1 MVCAS
6 VVIPIYG
13 VEAYISEAIDSI
25 LSQTFEDF
33 ELLLVDDG
41 SPDDSVDICESFNDS
56 RIRIIR
62 QKNKGL
68 AGARN
73 TGIRNAK
80 GDFIAFLDGD
90 DLWLPE
96 KLEAHIKHFQANP
109 DVGVSF
115 TSSLI
120 INENSE
126 STNQSLNPKLK
137 NISILDLLKSN
148 PIGNG
153 SAAVIRKEVLE
164 EIAYSGEDGN
174 GALVK
179 YYFDETLRR
188 AEDIELWL
196 RLSIKTDW
204 KLEGIEPPLTL
215 YRVNSEGLS
224 SNFEQQFESLQ
235 TVLDKTFSY
244 APESISKWRRLAT
257 AYQYLYLARTAARL
271 NDKNSSVKYLVS
283 AISSYRKIVLEKPKT
298 VAYCI
303 LNYVNFLK

>member
-1 MVCAS
+1 MVCVS
-6 VVIPIYG
+6 VVIPIYS
-13 VEAYISEAIDSI
+13 VEAYISEAIDSV
-25 LSQTFEDF
+25 LSQTFKDF
-33 ELLLVDDG
+33 ELLLIDDG
-41 SPDDSVDICESFNDS
+41 SPDGSVGICESFNDS

-62 QKNKGL
+62 QENKGL

-73 TGIRNAK
+73 TGIRNTR

-90 DLWLPE
+90 DLWLPK
-96 KLEAHIKHFQANP
+96 KLEAHVNHFQANQE
-109 DVGVSF
+109 VGVSF

-120 INENSE
+120 IDENSQ

-153 SAAVIRKEVLE
+153 SAAVIRKTALE
-164 EIAYSGEDGN
+164 EIAYSVEDDN
-174 GALVK
+174 GSLVQH
-179 YYFDETLRR
+179 YFDETLRR

-196 RLSIKTDW
+196 RLAIKTDW
-204 KLEGIEPPLTL
+204 RFEGIEPPLTL

-244 APESISKWRRLAT
+244 APEPISRWRRLAT
-257 AYQYLYLARTAARL
+257 AYQYIYLARTAARL
-271 NDKNSSVKYLVS
+271 GDKSSSIKYLSS
-283 AISSYRKIVLEKPKT
+283 AISSYWKIVLEKPKT
-298 VAYCI
+298 VAYCT
-303 LNYVNFLK
+303 LNYLNFLK